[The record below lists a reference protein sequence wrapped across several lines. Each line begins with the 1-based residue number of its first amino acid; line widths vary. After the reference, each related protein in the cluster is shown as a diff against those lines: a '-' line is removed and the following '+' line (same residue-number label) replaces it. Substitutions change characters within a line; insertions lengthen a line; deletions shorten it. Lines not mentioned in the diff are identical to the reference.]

1 MLAFY
6 QESGRAGRDG
16 KPSVSI
22 LYFDKADV
30 YVATSLEVAAGRL
43 TMFKCSEMHIYLIT
57 KGVEDGGNPE
67 QEKPASGKRP
77 EQVQSE
83 LSHVEKV

>member
-1 MLAFY
+1 
-6 QESGRAGRDG
+6 
-16 KPSVSI
+16 
-22 LYFDKADV
+22 
-30 YVATSLEVAAGRL
+30 
-43 TMFKCSEMHIYLIT
+43 MHIYLIT

-67 QEKPASGKRP
+67 HEKPASGKRP